1 MIQRFDFILIKVPV
15 CMYVYLEW
23 LILKFIRY
31 DKKFLKIKNKKEL
44 NIKSRNG
51 WILTG
56 NLNMFQMQYG
66 RPLREDTP

>member
-44 NIKSRNG
+44 KYKIQKWMDPYRKS
-51 WILTG
+51 
-56 NLNMFQMQYG
+56 
-66 RPLREDTP
+66 

>member
-1 MIQRFDFILIKVPV
+1 
-15 CMYVYLEW
+15 MYVYLEW
-23 LILKFIRY
+23 LILKFMRY

>member
-1 MIQRFDFILIKVPV
+1 
-15 CMYVYLEW
+15 MYVYLEW